1 MLNYL
6 SRIYTNNCLLT
17 FLNGKTMPTG
27 PDMTPFFTP
36 EVNKSNVKSKPTPKG
51 LVGVVISEIVL

>member
-1 MLNYL
+1 M
-6 SRIYTNNCLLT
+6 
-17 FLNGKTMPTG
+17 MPTG

>member
-1 MLNYL
+1 
-6 SRIYTNNCLLT
+6 
-17 FLNGKTMPTG
+17 MPTG
-27 PDMTPFFTP
+27 PDIWYDAFFFTP